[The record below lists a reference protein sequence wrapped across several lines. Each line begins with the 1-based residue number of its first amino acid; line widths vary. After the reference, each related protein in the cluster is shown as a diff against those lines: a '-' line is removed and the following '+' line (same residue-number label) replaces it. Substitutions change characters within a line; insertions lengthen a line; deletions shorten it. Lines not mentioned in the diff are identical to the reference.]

1 MRIPAPHG
9 HLEAHL
15 RPASLPPRGAAVLC
29 HPHPLHGGT
38 MHTKA
43 VFRSAQALSD
53 AGFHVLRFN
62 FRGVGHSTGS
72 YDHGQGEMDD
82 VRAALDWME
91 AEYPELPLLVG
102 GFSFGSVVGLRT
114 GLADPRVRAFLALG
128 LPVRTFELGDLRKA
142 KVSEAR
148 PLLLVQ
154 GEDDEFGNGA
164 EAEAFA
170 RHLGSG
176 ATVIRVPGA
185 DHFFHDHFD
194 ELRAAITDF
203 FTEGPGR
210 EPFSPLAG
218 ARSDA

>member
-15 RPASLPPRGAAVLC
+15 RPASIPPRGAAVLC

-43 VFRSAQALSD
+43 VFRSAQALND

-72 YDHGQGEMDD
+72 YDRGRGEMDD
-82 VRAALDWME
+82 VRAALDWMQ
-91 AEYPELPLLVG
+91 AEYPGLPLLVG

-114 GLADPRVRAFLALG
+114 GLTDPRVEAFLALG
-128 LPVRTFELGDLRKA
+128 LPVRTFQLEDLRGA
-142 KVSEAR
+142 KVSHAR

-170 RHLGSG
+170 RQLGPG
-176 ATVIRVPGA
+176 ATVIRIPGA
-185 DHFFHDHFD
+185 GHFFHGHFD
-194 ELRAAITDF
+194 ELRAAITSF
-203 FTEGPGR
+203 FAEGAGR

>member
-1 MRIPAPHG
+1 VRIPAPHG

-15 RPASLPPRGAAVLC
+15 RPASVPPRGAAVLC

-43 VFRSAQALSD
+43 VFRSAQALND

-72 YDHGQGEMDD
+72 YDQGRGEMED

-91 AEYPELPLLVG
+91 GTYPELPLLVG

-114 GLADPRVRAFLALG
+114 GLPDPRVKAFLALG
-128 LPVRTFELGDLRKA
+128 LPVRTFDLGDLREA
-142 KVSEAR
+142 RVSEER

-154 GEDDEFGNGA
+154 GEDDAFGDGA

-170 RHLGSG
+170 RTLGPG
-176 ATVIRVPGA
+176 ATVIRIPGA

-194 ELRAAITDF
+194 ELRAAITRF
-203 FTEGPGR
+203 FAEGAGR
-210 EPFSPLAG
+210 EPFSTLAG
-218 ARSDA
+218 AR

>member
-1 MRIPAPHG
+1 
-9 HLEAHL
+9 
-15 RPASLPPRGAAVLC
+15 
-29 HPHPLHGGT
+29 

-72 YDHGQGEMDD
+72 YDQGRGEMED

-91 AEYPELPLLVG
+91 TRYPELPLLVG

-114 GLADPRVRAFLALG
+114 GLTDPRVRAFLALG
-128 LPVRTFELGDLRKA
+128 LPVRTFDLGDLHEA
-142 KVSEAR
+142 KVSEER

-154 GEDDEFGNGA
+154 GEDDEFGDGA

-170 RHLGSG
+170 RNLGPG
-176 ATVIRVPGA
+176 ATVIRIAGA

-203 FTEGPGR
+203 FAEGAGR
-210 EPFSPLAG
+210 EPFSTLAG
-218 ARSDA
+218 AGSDAHA